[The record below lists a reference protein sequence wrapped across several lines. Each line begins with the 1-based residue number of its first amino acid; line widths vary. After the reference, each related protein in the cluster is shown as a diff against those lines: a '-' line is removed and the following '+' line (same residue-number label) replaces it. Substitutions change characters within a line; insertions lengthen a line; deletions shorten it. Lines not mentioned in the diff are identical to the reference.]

1 MAPAT
6 LTVTADGQTKVYG
19 DSDPALTYSASG
31 FQYADNA
38 GSVLSGSLSRAAG
51 ETVASYAI
59 GQGTL
64 AANAN
69 YTISYTVQTW

>member
-1 MAPAT
+1 M
-6 LTVTADGQTKVYG
+6 TVTADGQTKVYG

-38 GSVLSGSLSRAAG
+38 GSVRFSGSLSRATG

-64 AANAN
+64 SANAN
-69 YTISYTVQTW
+69 YTISYTGPQTW

>member
-1 MAPAT
+1 MRTTP
-6 LTVTADGQTKVYG
+6 
-19 DSDPALTYSASG
+19 DPW
-31 FQYADNA
+31 
-38 GSVLSGSLSRAAG
+38 LSGSLSRAAG

-69 YTISYTVQTW
+69 YTISYTGQTW

>member
-1 MAPAT
+1 M
-6 LTVTADGQTKVYG
+6 TVTADGQTKVYG
-19 DSDPALTYSASG
+19 NSDPALTYSASG

-38 GSVLSGSLSRAAG
+38 GSVASAAACRG
-51 ETVASYAI
+51 PPDETVASYAI

-69 YTISYTVQTW
+69 YTISYTAQTW